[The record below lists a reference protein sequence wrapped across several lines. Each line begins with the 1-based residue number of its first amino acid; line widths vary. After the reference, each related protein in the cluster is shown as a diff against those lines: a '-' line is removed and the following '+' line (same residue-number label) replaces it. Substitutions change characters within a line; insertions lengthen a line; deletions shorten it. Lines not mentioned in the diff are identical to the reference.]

1 MNTDTPEY
9 GLLIDYEYCT
19 GCHACEVA
27 CAQEYRREAG
37 TIKGIE
43 VLEVEQKLPMN
54 RAYLAYIPFP
64 TELCT
69 LCPHYAEKDME
80 PPCVSQ
86 CMASCMKHGRIEELA
101 KEMSKKPRMV
111 LWAPRAHR

>member
-1 MNTDTPEY
+1 MSHKKPEY

-19 GCHACEVA
+19 GCNACEVA
-27 CAQEYRREAG
+27 CAQEYQREAG

-69 LCPHYAEKDME
+69 LCPHYAEKGIE